1 MNIIKANTAYEWCY
15 MFVSMTILGM
25 VKAAETDG
33 SSFTTFGSAEMAG
46 ALSC

>member
-1 MNIIKANTAYEWCY
+1 MNIIKANIADERCY
-15 MFVSMTILGM
+15 MLVSTTIFKGA
-25 VKAAETDG
+25 KATEPDG